1 MVIHNYFVS
10 LRIFTPY
17 IVLRCIL
24 FLFNEIFIILDPNSF
39 VFTSIV
45 QPFSIN
51 ALIAFFVT
59 IACLFVS
66 AFVSASEVAFFSL
79 SPKDFE
85 RMDEEKNPIDE
96 KIRLLLQKPEHLL
109 ATILITNNFVN
120 VSIIVL
126 SSYIINQTLDFSAF
140 PVLGFIFET
149 ILITFII
156 LLVSEIMPKIFA
168 QQHGLRMA
176 RFGASTLKVLRSV
189 LKPFVW
195 VLVSSTS
202 VVNKR
207 LAKHKHGA
215 NLSMDELSQ
224 ALELTS
230 DAIQEDTDILKGIVN
245 FGNITAAG
253 VMTSRLDMVT
263 LDVTTPFD
271 KVIDCIVEH
280 EYSRIPVLQG
290 SIDNIRGVL
299 YAKDL
304 IPHINKGPYF
314 KWQTLIRQPYFV
326 PETMKLDDLLQEFQK
341 NKIHIA
347 VVVDEFGGT
356 SGMVTMEDVLE
367 EVVGEI
373 SDEYDVD
380 NSLYTKQNDG
390 SYVFEAKIMLT
401 DFFKAT
407 DIDSEDFEDITEE
420 VDTLAGLILELKGD
434 FPEQNEVITYKNYEF
449 KIVAINARR
458 ILKVKFNIGNK
469 E

>member
-1 MVIHNYFVS
+1 MFNENF
-10 LRIFTPY
+10 
-17 IVLRCIL
+17 IVLDL
-24 FLFNEIFIILDPNSF
+24 NSF
-39 VFTSIV
+39 NFTSIV

-59 IACLFVS
+59 IACLFIS

-85 RMDEEKNPIDE
+85 RMDEEKNLIDE
-96 KIRLLLQKPEHLL
+96 KIKLLLQKPEHLL
-109 ATILITNNFVN
+109 ATILITNNLVN

-140 PVLGFIFET
+140 PILGFIFET

-176 RFGASTLKVLRSV
+176 RFGANVLKVLRSV

-230 DAIQEDTDILKGIVN
+230 DTIQEDTDILKGIVN

-263 LDVTTPFD
+263 LDVTTPFN

-304 IPHINKGPYF
+304 IPHINKGPFF

-434 FPEQNEVITYKNYEF
+434 FPEQNEVIKYKNYEF

-458 ILKVKFNIGNK
+458 ILKVKFNVGSK

>member
-1 MVIHNYFVS
+1 
-10 LRIFTPY
+10 
-17 IVLRCIL
+17 
-24 FLFNEIFIILDPNSF
+24 
-39 VFTSIV
+39 
-45 QPFSIN
+45 
-51 ALIAFFVT
+51 
-59 IACLFVS
+59 
-66 AFVSASEVAFFSL
+66 
-79 SPKDFE
+79 
-85 RMDEEKNPIDE
+85 MDEEKNPVDE
-96 KIRLLLQKPEHLL
+96 KIKLLLQKPEHLL
-109 ATILITNNFVN
+109 ATILITNNLVN

-176 RFGASTLKVLRSV
+176 RFGAGTLKVLRSV

-195 VLVSSTS
+195 ILVSSTS

-207 LAKHKHGA
+207 LAKHKHGS

-407 DIDSEDFEDITEE
+407 DIDSDDFEDITEE

-458 ILKVKFNIGNK
+458 ILKVKFNIMRN
-469 E
+469 EE

>member
-1 MVIHNYFVS
+1 
-10 LRIFTPY
+10 LDG
-17 IVLRCIL
+17 
-24 FLFNEIFIILDPNSF
+24 II
-39 VFTSIV
+39 
-45 QPFSIN
+45 QPFNIN
-51 ALIAFFVT
+51 ALIAFFIT
-59 IACLFVS
+59 LACLFVS

-85 RMDEEKNPIDE
+85 KMENDDNPKDE
-96 KIRLLLQKPEHLL
+96 KIKQLLQKPEHLL
-109 ATILITNNFVN
+109 ATILITNNLVN

-140 PVLGFIFET
+140 PIIGFIFET

-168 QQHGLRMA
+168 QQHSLRMA
-176 RFGASTLKVLRSV
+176 RFGVNILKSARSI

-195 VLVSSTS
+195 ILVSSTS

-207 LAKHKHGA
+207 LAKHKHGN

-245 FGNITAAG
+245 FGNLTAAG

-263 LDVTTPFD
+263 LNFSATFD
-271 KVIDCIVEH
+271 EVIDCIVEH

-290 SIDNIRGVL
+290 SIDNVRGVL

-304 IPHINKGPYF
+304 IPHINKGPFF

-390 SYVFEAKIMLT
+390 SYIFEAKIMLT
-401 DFFKAT
+401 DFFRAT
-407 DIDSEDFEDITEE
+407 DIDAEEFEDITEE
-420 VDTLAGLILELKGD
+420 VDTLAGLLLELKGD
-434 FPEQNEVITYKNYEF
+434 FPKQNEEIEYKNYKF
-449 KIVAINARR
+449 KVIAINARR
-458 ILKVKFNIGNK
+458 ILKVKLNIMKN

>member
-1 MVIHNYFVS
+1 M
-10 LRIFTPY
+10 
-17 IVLRCIL
+17 
-24 FLFNEIFIILDPNSF
+24 FNEIFIILDPTPF
-39 VFTSIV
+39 VLASIV

-59 IACLFVS
+59 IVCLFVS

-85 RMDEEKNPIDE
+85 RMDEEKNPVDE
-96 KIRLLLQKPEHLL
+96 KIKLLLQKPEHLL
-109 ATILITNNFVN
+109 ATILITNNLVN

-176 RFGASTLKVLRSV
+176 RFGAGTLKVLRSV

-195 VLVSSTS
+195 ILVSSTS

-207 LAKHKHGA
+207 LAKHKHGS

-458 ILKVKFNIGNK
+458 ILKVKFNTMRS
-469 E
+469 EE

>member
-1 MVIHNYFVS
+1 
-10 LRIFTPY
+10 
-17 IVLRCIL
+17 
-24 FLFNEIFIILDPNSF
+24 
-39 VFTSIV
+39 
-45 QPFSIN
+45 
-51 ALIAFFVT
+51 
-59 IACLFVS
+59 
-66 AFVSASEVAFFSL
+66 
-79 SPKDFE
+79 
-85 RMDEEKNPIDE
+85 
-96 KIRLLLQKPEHLL
+96 
-109 ATILITNNFVN
+109 
-120 VSIIVL
+120 
-126 SSYIINQTLDFSAF
+126 
-140 PVLGFIFET
+140 
-149 ILITFII
+149 
-156 LLVSEIMPKIFA
+156 
-168 QQHGLRMA
+168 MA
-176 RFGASTLKVLRSV
+176 RFGAGILKSLRSI

-195 VLVSSTS
+195 ILVSSTS

-207 LAKHKHGA
+207 LAKHKHSN

-230 DAIQEDTDILKGIVN
+230 DAIQEDTDILKGIVS
-245 FGNITAAG
+245 FGNLTAAS

-263 LDVTTPFD
+263 LDSTAQFD

-280 EYSRIPVLQG
+280 EYSRIPILQG

-304 IPHINKGPYF
+304 IPHLNKGPFF

-356 SGMVTMEDVLE
+356 SGMVTLEDVLE
-367 EVVGEI
+367 EIVGEI

-401 DFFKAT
+401 DFFRAT
-407 DIDSEDFEDITEE
+407 DIESEDFEDITED

-434 FPEQNEVITYKNYEF
+434 FPKLNEEITYKNYKF
-449 KIVAINARR
+449 KIVAMNARR
-458 ILKVKFNIGNK
+458 ILKVKLNIIHNS
-469 E
+469 

>member
-1 MVIHNYFVS
+1 M
-10 LRIFTPY
+10 
-17 IVLRCIL
+17 
-24 FLFNEIFIILDPNSF
+24 FNEIFIILDPNPF
-39 VFTSIV
+39 VLASIV

-85 RMDEEKNPIDE
+85 RMDEEKNPVDE
-96 KIRLLLQKPEHLL
+96 KIKLLLQKPEHLL
-109 ATILITNNFVN
+109 ATILITNNLVN

-176 RFGASTLKVLRSV
+176 RFGAGTLKVLRSV

-195 VLVSSTS
+195 ILVSSTS

-207 LAKHKHGA
+207 LAKHKHGS

-458 ILKVKFNIGNK
+458 ILKVKFNIMRN
-469 E
+469 EE

>member
-1 MVIHNYFVS
+1 M
-10 LRIFTPY
+10 
-17 IVLRCIL
+17 L
-24 FLFNEIFIILDPNSF
+24 FLLLYNEILIDLDTTPFLFS
-39 VFTSIV
+39 SIV

-51 ALIAFFVT
+51 ALIAFFIT

-85 RMDEEKNPIDE
+85 KMDNENTLPDR
-96 KIRLLLQKPEHLL
+96 KIKMLLQKPEHLL
-109 ATILITNNFVN
+109 ATILITNNLVN

-140 PVLGFIFET
+140 PVVGFIFET

-176 RFGASTLKVLRSV
+176 RFGSGTLKVLRSV

-195 VLVSSTS
+195 ILVSSTS
-202 VVNKR
+202 IVNKR
-207 LAKHKHGA
+207 LAKHKHNN
-215 NLSMDELSQ
+215 NLSIDELSQ

-230 DAIQEDTDILKGIVN
+230 DAIQEDTDILKGIVS
-245 FGNITAAG
+245 FGNLTAAS

-263 LDVTTPFD
+263 LDVNTLFD

-280 EYSRIPVLQG
+280 EYSRIPILQG
-290 SIDNIRGVL
+290 SIDSVRGIL

-304 IPHINKGPYF
+304 IPHINKGPFF

-356 SGMVTMEDVLE
+356 SGIVTMEDVLE
-367 EVVGEI
+367 EIVGEI

-380 NSLYTKQNDG
+380 NLLYTKQNDG
-390 SYVFEAKIMLT
+390 SFIFEAKIMLP
-401 DFFKAT
+401 DFFRAT
-407 DIDSEDFEDITEE
+407 DIGPEDFEDITED

-434 FPEQNEVITYKNYEF
+434 FPELNEVITYKNYRF
-449 KIVAINARR
+449 KITAMNARR
-458 ILKVKFNIGNK
+458 ILKVKLNIKDK

>member
-1 MVIHNYFVS
+1 
-10 LRIFTPY
+10 
-17 IVLRCIL
+17 
-24 FLFNEIFIILDPNSF
+24 
-39 VFTSIV
+39 
-45 QPFSIN
+45 
-51 ALIAFFVT
+51 
-59 IACLFVS
+59 
-66 AFVSASEVAFFSL
+66 
-79 SPKDFE
+79 
-85 RMDEEKNPIDE
+85 MDEERNPVDE
-96 KIRLLLQKPEHLL
+96 KIKLLLQKPEHLL
-109 ATILITNNFVN
+109 ATILITNNLVN

-140 PVLGFIFET
+140 PILGFIFET

-176 RFGASTLKVLRSV
+176 RFGANVLKALRSV

-230 DAIQEDTDILKGIVN
+230 DTIQEDADILKGIVN

-263 LDVTTPFD
+263 LDVTTSFD

-373 SDEYDVD
+373 SDEYDID

-434 FPEQNEVITYKNYEF
+434 FPEQNEVIMYKNYKF

-458 ILKVKFNIGNK
+458 ILKVKFNVIKN
-469 E
+469 EE

>member
-1 MVIHNYFVS
+1 
-10 LRIFTPY
+10 
-17 IVLRCIL
+17 
-24 FLFNEIFIILDPNSF
+24 
-39 VFTSIV
+39 
-45 QPFSIN
+45 
-51 ALIAFFVT
+51 
-59 IACLFVS
+59 VS

-85 RMDEEKNPIDE
+85 QMENENHPADE
-96 KIRLLLQKPEHLL
+96 KIKSLLQKPEHLL
-109 ATILITNNFVN
+109 ATILITNNLVN

-126 SSYIINQTLDFSAF
+126 SSYIINQTLNFSTF
-140 PVLGFIFET
+140 PILGFIFET

-176 RFGASTLKVLRSV
+176 RFGAGALKTLRSI

-195 VLVSSTS
+195 ILVSSTS
-202 VVNKR
+202 IVNKR

-245 FGNITAAG
+245 FGNLTAAS
-253 VMTSRLDMVT
+253 VMTSRLDTVT

-280 EYSRIPVLQG
+280 EYSRIPILQG

-304 IPHINKGPYF
+304 IPHLNKGPFF

-347 VVVDEFGGT
+347 IVVDEFGGT
-356 SGMVTMEDVLE
+356 SGMVTLEDVLE
-367 EVVGEI
+367 EIVGEI

-401 DFFKAT
+401 DFFRAT

-434 FPEQNEVITYKNYEF
+434 FPKLNEEITYKNYKF
-449 KIVAINARR
+449 KIVAMNARR
-458 ILKVKFNIGNK
+458 ILKVKFNIILNSR

>member
-1 MVIHNYFVS
+1 M
-10 LRIFTPY
+10 
-17 IVLRCIL
+17 
-24 FLFNEIFIILDPNSF
+24 FNEIFIILDPNPF
-39 VFTSIV
+39 VLASIV

-59 IACLFVS
+59 IVCLFVS

-85 RMDEEKNPIDE
+85 RMDEEKNPVDE
-96 KIRLLLQKPEHLL
+96 KIKLLLQKPEHLL
-109 ATILITNNFVN
+109 ATILITNNLVN

-176 RFGASTLKVLRSV
+176 RFGAGTLKVLRSV

-195 VLVSSTS
+195 ILVSSTS

-207 LAKHKHGA
+207 LAKHKHGS

-449 KIVAINARR
+449 KIIAINARR
-458 ILKVKFNIGNK
+458 ILKVKFNIMRN

>member
-1 MVIHNYFVS
+1 M
-10 LRIFTPY
+10 
-17 IVLRCIL
+17 
-24 FLFNEIFIILDPNSF
+24 FNEIFIILDPTPF
-39 VFTSIV
+39 VLASIV

-59 IACLFVS
+59 IVCLFVS

-85 RMDEEKNPIDE
+85 RMDEEKNPVDE
-96 KIRLLLQKPEHLL
+96 KIKLLLQKPEHLL
-109 ATILITNNFVN
+109 ATILITNNLVN

-176 RFGASTLKVLRSV
+176 RFGAGTLKVLRSV

-195 VLVSSTS
+195 ILVSSTS

-207 LAKHKHGA
+207 LAKHKHGS

-458 ILKVKFNIGNK
+458 ILKVKFNIMRN
-469 E
+469 EE

>member
-1 MVIHNYFVS
+1 M
-10 LRIFTPY
+10 
-17 IVLRCIL
+17 
-24 FLFNEIFIILDPNSF
+24 FNEIFIILDPNSF
-39 VFTSIV
+39 VLTSIV

-59 IACLFVS
+59 IVCLFVS

-85 RMDEEKNPIDE
+85 RMDEEKNPVDE
-96 KIRLLLQKPEHLL
+96 KIKLLLQKPEHLL
-109 ATILITNNFVN
+109 ATILITNNLVN

-140 PVLGFIFET
+140 PILGFIFET

-176 RFGASTLKVLRSV
+176 RFGAGTLKVLRSV

-195 VLVSSTS
+195 ILVSSTS

-207 LAKHKHGA
+207 LAKHKHGS

-458 ILKVKFNIGNK
+458 ILKVKFNIMRN
-469 E
+469 EE

>member
-1 MVIHNYFVS
+1 M
-10 LRIFTPY
+10 
-17 IVLRCIL
+17 
-24 FLFNEIFIILDPNSF
+24 FNEIFIILDPNSF
-39 VFTSIV
+39 VLTSIV

-59 IACLFVS
+59 IVCLFVS

-85 RMDEEKNPIDE
+85 RMDEEKNPVDE
-96 KIRLLLQKPEHLL
+96 KIKLLLQKPEHLL
-109 ATILITNNFVN
+109 ATILITNNLVN

-176 RFGASTLKVLRSV
+176 RFGAGTLKVLRSV

-195 VLVSSTS
+195 ILVSSTS

-207 LAKHKHGA
+207 LAKHKHGS

-263 LDVTTPFD
+263 LDVTTSFD

-458 ILKVKFNIGNK
+458 ILKVKFNIMRT
-469 E
+469 EE

>member
-1 MVIHNYFVS
+1 M
-10 LRIFTPY
+10 
-17 IVLRCIL
+17 
-24 FLFNEIFIILDPNSF
+24 FNEIFIILDPTPF
-39 VFTSIV
+39 VLASIV

-59 IACLFVS
+59 IVCLFVS

-85 RMDEEKNPIDE
+85 RMDEEKNPVDE
-96 KIRLLLQKPEHLL
+96 KIKLLLQKPEHLL
-109 ATILITNNFVN
+109 ATILITNNLVN

-176 RFGASTLKVLRSV
+176 RFGAGTLKVLRSV

-195 VLVSSTS
+195 ILVSSTS

-207 LAKHKHGA
+207 LAKHKHGS

-271 KVIDCIVEH
+271 KVID
-280 EYSRIPVLQG
+280 
-290 SIDNIRGVL
+290 
-299 YAKDL
+299 
-304 IPHINKGPYF
+304 
-314 KWQTLIRQPYFV
+314 
-326 PETMKLDDLLQEFQK
+326 
-341 NKIHIA
+341 
-347 VVVDEFGGT
+347 
-356 SGMVTMEDVLE
+356 
-367 EVVGEI
+367 
-373 SDEYDVD
+373 
-380 NSLYTKQNDG
+380 
-390 SYVFEAKIMLT
+390 
-401 DFFKAT
+401 
-407 DIDSEDFEDITEE
+407 
-420 VDTLAGLILELKGD
+420 
-434 FPEQNEVITYKNYEF
+434 
-449 KIVAINARR
+449 
-458 ILKVKFNIGNK
+458 
-469 E
+469 

>member
-1 MVIHNYFVS
+1 M
-10 LRIFTPY
+10 
-17 IVLRCIL
+17 
-24 FLFNEIFIILDPNSF
+24 DPNSF
-39 VFTSIV
+39 LSADIL

-51 ALIAFFVT
+51 ALIAFIPT
-59 IACLFVS
+59 IICLFVS

-85 RMDEEKNPIDE
+85 QMESENHLSDE
-96 KIRLLLQKPEHLL
+96 KIKLLLQKPEHLL
-109 ATILITNNFVN
+109 ATILITNNLVN

-126 SSYIINQTLDFSAF
+126 SSYIINQTLNFSAF
-140 PVLGFIFET
+140 PILGFIFET

-176 RFGASTLKVLRSV
+176 RFGASILKTLRSL

-195 VLVSSTS
+195 ILVSSTS
-202 VVNKR
+202 IVNKR
-207 LAKHKHGA
+207 LAKHRHGN
-215 NLSMDELSQ
+215 NLSMDEISQ

-230 DAIQEDTDILKGIVN
+230 DAIQEDADILKGIVN

-263 LDVTTPFD
+263 LDSTAQFD

-280 EYSRIPVLQG
+280 EYSRIPILQG

-304 IPHINKGPYF
+304 IPHLNKGPFF

-356 SGMVTMEDVLE
+356 SGMVTLEDVLE
-367 EVVGEI
+367 EIVGEI
-373 SDEYDVD
+373 SDE
-380 NSLYTKQNDG
+380 
-390 SYVFEAKIMLT
+390 
-401 DFFKAT
+401 
-407 DIDSEDFEDITEE
+407 
-420 VDTLAGLILELKGD
+420 
-434 FPEQNEVITYKNYEF
+434 
-449 KIVAINARR
+449 
-458 ILKVKFNIGNK
+458 
-469 E
+469 

>member
-1 MVIHNYFVS
+1 
-10 LRIFTPY
+10 
-17 IVLRCIL
+17 
-24 FLFNEIFIILDPNSF
+24 
-39 VFTSIV
+39 
-45 QPFSIN
+45 
-51 ALIAFFVT
+51 
-59 IACLFVS
+59 
-66 AFVSASEVAFFSL
+66 
-79 SPKDFE
+79 
-85 RMDEEKNPIDE
+85 
-96 KIRLLLQKPEHLL
+96 
-109 ATILITNNFVN
+109 
-120 VSIIVL
+120 
-126 SSYIINQTLDFSAF
+126 
-140 PVLGFIFET
+140 
-149 ILITFII
+149 
-156 LLVSEIMPKIFA
+156 
-168 QQHGLRMA
+168 MA
-176 RFGASTLKVLRSV
+176 RFGAGALKTLRSI

-195 VLVSSTS
+195 ILVSSTS
-202 VVNKR
+202 IVNKR

-245 FGNITAAG
+245 FGNLTAAS
-253 VMTSRLDMVT
+253 VMTSRLDTVT

-280 EYSRIPVLQG
+280 EYSRIPILQG

-304 IPHINKGPYF
+304 IPHLNKGPFF

-347 VVVDEFGGT
+347 IVVDEFGGT
-356 SGMVTMEDVLE
+356 SGMVTLEDVLE
-367 EVVGEI
+367 EIVGEI

-401 DFFKAT
+401 DFFRAT

-434 FPEQNEVITYKNYEF
+434 FPKLNEEITYKNYKF
-449 KIVAINARR
+449 KIVAMNARR
-458 ILKVKFNIGNK
+458 ILKVKFNIILNSR

>member
-1 MVIHNYFVS
+1 
-10 LRIFTPY
+10 
-17 IVLRCIL
+17 
-24 FLFNEIFIILDPNSF
+24 
-39 VFTSIV
+39 
-45 QPFSIN
+45 
-51 ALIAFFVT
+51 
-59 IACLFVS
+59 VS

-85 RMDEEKNPIDE
+85 QMENENHPADE
-96 KIRLLLQKPEHLL
+96 KIKSLLQKPEHLL
-109 ATILITNNFVN
+109 ATILITNNLVN

-126 SSYIINQTLDFSAF
+126 SSYIINHTLNFSAF
-140 PVLGFIFET
+140 PILGFIFET
-149 ILITFII
+149 VLITFII

-176 RFGASTLKVLRSV
+176 RFGAGALKTLRSI

-195 VLVSSTS
+195 ILVSSTS
-202 VVNKR
+202 IVNKR

-245 FGNITAAG
+245 FGNLTAAS
-253 VMTSRLDMVT
+253 VMTSRLDTVT

-280 EYSRIPVLQG
+280 EYSRTPILQG

-304 IPHINKGPYF
+304 IPHLNKGPFF

-347 VVVDEFGGT
+347 IVVDEFGGT
-356 SGMVTMEDVLE
+356 SGMVTLEDVLE
-367 EVVGEI
+367 EIVGEI

-401 DFFKAT
+401 DFFRAT

-434 FPEQNEVITYKNYEF
+434 FPKLNEEITYKNYKF
-449 KIVAINARR
+449 KIVAMNARR
-458 ILKVKFNIGNK
+458 ILKVKFNIILNSR

>member
-1 MVIHNYFVS
+1 M
-10 LRIFTPY
+10 
-17 IVLRCIL
+17 
-24 FLFNEIFIILDPNSF
+24 FNEIFIILDPNPF
-39 VFTSIV
+39 VLASIV

-59 IACLFVS
+59 IVCLFVS

-85 RMDEEKNPIDE
+85 RMDEEKNPVDE
-96 KIRLLLQKPEHLL
+96 KIKLLLQKPEHLL
-109 ATILITNNFVN
+109 ATILITNNLVN

-176 RFGASTLKVLRSV
+176 RFGAGTLKVLRSV

-195 VLVSSTS
+195 ILVSSTS

-207 LAKHKHGA
+207 LAKHKHGS

-458 ILKVKFNIGNK
+458 ILKVKFNTMRS
-469 E
+469 EE

>member
-1 MVIHNYFVS
+1 M
-10 LRIFTPY
+10 
-17 IVLRCIL
+17 
-24 FLFNEIFIILDPNSF
+24 FNEIFIILDPNSF
-39 VFTSIV
+39 VLSSIV

-51 ALIAFFVT
+51 ALIALFFT
-59 IACLFVS
+59 FICLAIS

-85 RMDEEKNPIDE
+85 RMDEEKNPVDE
-96 KIRLLLQKPEHLL
+96 KIRLLLQKPEELL
-109 ATILITNNFVN
+109 ATILISNNTVN
-120 VSIIVL
+120 VSIIIL

-149 ILITFII
+149 VLITFII

-176 RFGASTLKVLRSV
+176 RFGVNILRTFRAVLT
-189 LKPFVW
+189 PFVW
-195 VLVSSTS
+195 VLVNSTS

-230 DAIQEDTDILKGIVN
+230 DNIQEDADILKGIVN
-245 FGNITAAG
+245 FGNLTAAG

-304 IPHINKGPYF
+304 IPHINKGPFF

-347 VVVDEFGGT
+347 LVVDEFGGT

-401 DFFKAT
+401 DFFRAT
-407 DIDSEDFEDITEE
+407 NIDSEDFEDITEE

-458 ILKVKFNIGNK
+458 ILKVKFNIGNR

>member
-1 MVIHNYFVS
+1 M
-10 LRIFTPY
+10 
-17 IVLRCIL
+17 
-24 FLFNEIFIILDPNSF
+24 FNEILIILDPNSF
-39 VFTSIV
+39 VLTSIV

-59 IACLFVS
+59 IACLFIS

-85 RMDEEKNPIDE
+85 RMDEEKNPIDD
-96 KIRLLLQKPEHLL
+96 KIRFLLQTPEHLL
-109 ATILITNNFVN
+109 ATILITNNLVN

-140 PVLGFIFET
+140 PILGFIFET

-176 RFGASTLKVLRSV
+176 RFGAGMLKGLRSV

-230 DAIQEDTDILKGIVN
+230 DNIQEDADILKGIVN

-263 LDVTTPFD
+263 LDATSPFN

-434 FPEQNEVITYKNYEF
+434 FPEQNEVITYKNYKF

-458 ILKVKFNIGNK
+458 ILKVKFNIENG

>member
-1 MVIHNYFVS
+1 MENDD
-10 LRIFTPY
+10 
-17 IVLRCIL
+17 
-24 FLFNEIFIILDPNSF
+24 N
-39 VFTSIV
+39 
-45 QPFSIN
+45 
-51 ALIAFFVT
+51 
-59 IACLFVS
+59 
-66 AFVSASEVAFFSL
+66 
-79 SPKDFE
+79 PK
-85 RMDEEKNPIDE
+85 DE
-96 KIRLLLQKPEHLL
+96 KIKQLLQKPEHLL
-109 ATILITNNFVN
+109 ATILITNNLVN

-140 PVLGFIFET
+140 PIIGFIFET

-168 QQHGLRMA
+168 QQHSLRMA
-176 RFGASTLKVLRSV
+176 RFGVNILKSARSI

-195 VLVSSTS
+195 ILVSSTS

-207 LAKHKHGA
+207 LAKHKHGN

-245 FGNITAAG
+245 FGNLTAAG

-263 LDVTTPFD
+263 LNFSATFD
-271 KVIDCIVEH
+271 EVIDCIVEH

-290 SIDNIRGVL
+290 SIDNVRGVL

-304 IPHINKGPYF
+304 IPHINKGPFF

-367 EVVGEI
+367 EVVGE
-373 SDEYDVD
+373 YDVD

-390 SYVFEAKIMLT
+390 SYIFEAKIMLT
-401 DFFKAT
+401 DFFRAT
-407 DIDSEDFEDITEE
+407 DIDAEEFEDITEE
-420 VDTLAGLILELKGD
+420 VDTLAGLLLELKGD
-434 FPEQNEVITYKNYEF
+434 FPKQNEEIEYKNYKF
-449 KIVAINARR
+449 KVIAINARR
-458 ILKVKFNIGNK
+458 ILKVKLNVMKN